1 MAKMFYNLE
10 EAAARLGKSQDEV
23 QELASSGQITEY
35 RNPDGN
41 LIFKVDQIDLL
52 AGDDAGGDSMG
63 SVIPLM
69 DTGMDS
75 AVSLEDA
82 APSSTDDPKS
92 QTGISVFDADEL
104 EADDPA
110 AQTQVEPGIGGGIG
124 LIDTGDES
132 AITEELNMD
141 SFGSGSGLMDLTRE
155 SDDTSLGS
163 FGLGEL
169 YPSGDDEGTATIAA
183 SDSQLFESSPG
194 DEGLIDDL
202 PPAGAVVAAEPY
214 DAKGSWFSAGFM
226 VGASLACMTGI
237 AVTVMGMMDVTIPQM
252 LEFAGPST
260 ALAYAG
266 GFAGIAAILGILGF
280 VVGK

>member
-1 MAKMFYNLE
+1 MAKMFYSLE
-10 EAAARLGKSQDEV
+10 EAAARLGKTEEEV
-23 QELASSGQITEY
+23 QQMASSGQITEF
-35 RNPDGN
+35 RDGDR

-52 AGDDAGGDSMG
+52 AGDDNAADSMG

-69 DTGMDS
+69 DTGTGS
-75 AVSLEDA
+75 GVSLEDSEPPA
-82 APSSTDDPKS
+82 DDPKS

-104 EADDPA
+104 DDDDPA

-132 AITEELNMD
+132 AINEELNMD

-169 YPSGDDEGTATIAA
+169 YPSGDDEATATIAA
-183 SDSQLFESSPG
+183 DDSQLFESSPG
-194 DEGLIDDL
+194 DEGLGDDL
-202 PPAGAVVAAEPY
+202 PPAGALVAAEPY
-214 DAKGSWFSAGFM
+214 DGKGSWFSAGFM
-226 VGASLACMTGI
+226 VGASLACMTGL

-252 LEFAGPST
+252 LEFAGANT
-260 ALAYAG
+260 ALAYTG
-266 GFAGIAAILGILGF
+266 GFAGIAIILGILGF